1 MRWRLSAARPSAV
14 SFRSGPLGWWP
25 PAERRLFWAAAGEKS
40 ARRRARGRGR
50 TSTGVLGFPTKMGRR
65 FGTSRRHLGPF
76 CGASSRFPVPF
87 LGGGKH
93 AKQRRVWALEFLT
106 RRPRVRARPSAVRLF
121 NLCRVGEAPGCSGP
135 AVVVPGGSWA
145 AVPARRRCRRR
156 RRAWAHGE
164 HDLRREG
171 CVHRGVAEGPGSV
184 HSESPCSWPPSPPPA
199 FSSASEAMSACTIHG
214 SRGELLADDEL
225 SAARTTSE
233 AAPQ

>member
-1 MRWRLSAARPSAV
+1 MPVGAGSLSDFFYQRASRLV
-14 SFRSGPLGWWP
+14 
-25 PAERRLFWAAAGEKS
+25 AAGC
-40 ARRRARGRGR
+40 AAPLLGRGRGKER
-50 TSTGVLGFPTKMGRR
+50 TEAGARPRSDFDRGPGFSRKNGTPFRDQPAASGPILWGVVPL
-65 FGTSRRHLGPF
+65 SGP
-76 CGASSRFPVPF
+76 V

-93 AKQRRVWALEFLT
+93 VKHRRVWALEFLA

-135 AVVVPGGSWA
+135 ALVLPGGSWA

-164 HDLRREG
+164 YDLRRER

-199 FSSASEAMSACTIHG
+199 FSSASEAMSACTSHG
-214 SRGELLADDEL
+214 RRGELLADDEL